1 MAIQRKVTEASKR
14 FAERREREDN
24 APRLAREIPD
34 LVALKL
40 EVSEQAETTTTQ
52 PKHIRRVVVAH
63 APALFLI
70 PCGNSSC
77 TGSEHDLTTTI
88 MRALRSRERTFTGE
102 SQCHGMVGNVPC
114 DRTIR
119 FEATAEYAAR

>member
-1 MAIQRKVTEASKR
+1 MAIQRKVTEAGKR

-24 APRLAREIPD
+24 APRLQREIPD
-34 LVALKL
+34 LTGLKL
-40 EVSEQAETTTTQ
+40 EVTEQAETTTTQ

-70 PCGNSSC
+70 PCGNPAC
-77 TGSEHDLTTTI
+77 NGGEHDLTTTI
-88 MRALRSRERTFTGE
+88 MRALRGRERAFTGE

>member
-1 MAIQRKVTEASKR
+1 MAIQRKVTEAGRR

-24 APRLAREIPD
+24 APRLAREAPD
-34 LVALKL
+34 LTSLKL

-70 PCGNSSC
+70 PCGNPSC
-77 TGSEHDLTTTI
+77 NGGEHDITSPI
-88 MRALRSRERTFTGE
+88 MRALRNRETTFSGE
-102 SQCHGMVGNVPC
+102 SQCHGMAGNVPC

-119 FEATAEYAAR
+119 YEATAEYAAR

>member
-1 MAIQRKVTEASKR
+1 MAIQRKVTEASRR

-24 APRLAREIPD
+24 APRLAREVPE
-34 LVALKL
+34 LTALKL
-40 EVSEQAETTTTQ
+40 EVEEQAETTTTQ

-70 PCGNSSC
+70 PCGNSACS
-77 TGSEHDLTTTI
+77 GEHDLTNMI
-88 MRALRSRERTFTGE
+88 LRSLRGHERAFSGR
-102 SQCHGMVGNVPC
+102 SPCHGMVGSVAC

-119 FEATAEYAAR
+119 FDATAEYSAR